1 MPIVRRSEQKRQ
13 TLEDFYRE
21 FVPKSEDT
29 FEDVGT
35 PMLEVL
41 KFLNTSFKNTVIYG
55 LTSHTHLLLFNNDK
69 SDKFYILIAGY
80 QSEYYNEFII
90 EYVIPEDKRP
100 WEDAVIK
107 GRTRELEDLKKMII
121 ISMIESGGWKD
132 NPELEICF
140 KKYKS

>member
-1 MPIVRRSEQKRQ
+1 MPIVRRSEQKRE

-21 FVPKSEDT
+21 FIPKSVDT
-29 FEDVGT
+29 IEDVGT

-55 LTSHTHLLLFNNDK
+55 LTSHTHLLLFNNDE
-69 SDKFYILIAGY
+69 SDKFYISIAGY
-80 QSEYYNEFII
+80 QSKYYNEFII

-107 GRTRELEDLKKMII
+107 GRTRDLEDLKKMII

-132 NPELEICF
+132 NLELEILF
-140 KKYKS
+140 